1 MLGYIT
7 NKRSRTNELIIS
19 IPDELKGMELQII
32 VLPANK
38 TNSEIE
44 FFTKAELKKLPKGH
58 LGTPLIDNE
67 DYTKW

>member
-1 MLGYIT
+1 MLGFIT
-7 NKRSRTNELIIS
+7 NKRTRTNELKIS

-38 TNSEIE
+38 TNAEIE
-44 FFTKAELKKLPKGH
+44 FFTKAELKKLSKSN
-58 LGTPLIDNE
+58 LGTSLIDNE